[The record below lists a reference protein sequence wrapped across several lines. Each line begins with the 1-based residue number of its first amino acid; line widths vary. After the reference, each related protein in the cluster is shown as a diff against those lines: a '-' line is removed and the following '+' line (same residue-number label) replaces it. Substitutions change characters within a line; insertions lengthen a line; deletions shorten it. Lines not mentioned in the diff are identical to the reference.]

1 MKKPAWSYSLLT
13 SFEQCPKRYFHVRV
27 AKDVPDPPGEAAKWG
42 TEVHKHLELRV
53 TDNTPLPQPLEYL
66 EPMMSK
72 ILATPH
78 DEIHAE
84 RQYCFNQDFQEVTWF
99 SKEAWCRSVVDLELR
114 KGDKALILD
123 HKTGKRKPD
132 SDQLRLFA
140 AVVMTADESLNRVT
154 TGFLWLKDNRID
166 KETYTRDD
174 VAGIWQDY
182 LARVARLE
190 AAFESNK
197 WVPKPSGLCKAWC
210 PVGKKRC
217 QYCGKD

>member
-1 MKKPAWSYSLLT
+1 MKKPAWSYSSLT
-13 SFEQCPKRYFHVRV
+13 AFEQCPKRYYHTRV
-27 AKDVPDPPGEAAKWG
+27 KKDVPDPPGEAAKWG

-53 TDNTPLPQPLEYL
+53 TEDKPLPEQLQYL
-66 EPMMSK
+66 EPMMGK
-72 ILATPH
+72 ILATPS
-78 DEIHAE
+78 DEVHAE
-84 RQYCFNQDFQEVTWF
+84 RQYCFNADFQPVTWF
-99 SKEAWCRSVVDLELR
+99 SKDAWCRSVIDLEVR
-114 KGDKALILD
+114 KGDRALILD

-140 AVVMTADESLNRVT
+140 AVKMTADKTINKVT
-154 TGFLWLKDNRID
+154 TGFLWLKDNKID

-174 VAGIWQDY
+174 VPVIWQDY

-190 AAFESNK
+190 SAMHNDK

-210 PVGKKRC
+210 PVGKTRC

>member
-1 MKKPAWSYSLLT
+1 MKKPAWSYSSLT
-13 SFEQCPKRYFHVRV
+13 AFEQCPKRYYHTRV
-27 AKDVPDPPGEAAKWG
+27 KKDVPDPPGEAAKWG

-53 TDNTPLPQPLEYL
+53 TEQKPLPDSLQYL
-66 EPMMSK
+66 EPMMAK
-72 ILATPH
+72 ILATPS
-78 DEIHAE
+78 DEIYAE
-84 RQYCFNQDFQEVTWF
+84 KQYCFDADFSPVTWF
-99 SKEAWCRSVVDLELR
+99 SKEAWCRSVIDLEVR
-114 KGDKALILD
+114 KGDRALILD

-140 AVVMTADESLNRVT
+140 AVKMTADKTINKVT
-154 TGFLWLKDNRID
+154 TGFLWLKDNKID

-190 AAFESNK
+190 AAMLNDK

-210 PVGKKRC
+210 PVGKNRC
-217 QYCGKD
+217 SYCGKD